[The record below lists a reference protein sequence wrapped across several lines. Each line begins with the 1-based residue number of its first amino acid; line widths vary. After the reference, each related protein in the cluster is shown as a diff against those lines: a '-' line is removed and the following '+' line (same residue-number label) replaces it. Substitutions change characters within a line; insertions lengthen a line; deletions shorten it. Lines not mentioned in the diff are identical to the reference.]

1 MQFTGLLDMLDGGGA
16 GRAGDKFEGGPLSG
30 LLNMIGIKP
39 MGYFDRMSAQDSL
52 APAGRS
58 PRPMVPGASPGV
70 AASPVTTSP
79 LIGTLSPQDIM
90 AAIERGTPPAPYRQP
105 PMPQSQPAR
114 MPTLQEMME
123 LERFRRELGAA
134 QAFENSGIFGRM

>member
-39 MGYFDRMSAQDSL
+39 MGYFDRQATMSSS
-52 APAGRS
+52 GGGI
-58 PRPMVPGASPGV
+58 PRPAPMGGTPGAAVP
-70 AASPVTTSP
+70 PVSTQP
-79 LIGTLSPQDIM
+79 MIGNLTPQDIM

-105 PMPQSQPAR
+105 PMPQPAR